1 MITQKYLSL
10 LRSENSILG
19 IQEQDKV
26 YQGFSVAF
34 DMSFEEIWLSYLVG
48 ATLWIA
54 PKSLVSDPERLC
66 QTLKQEQITVLHAV
80 PTLLALFPEDVPN
93 LRIINLGGEMCPDS
107 LVDRWALPHH
117 QMFNTYGPTETTV
130 SASLELLERGKPVTI
145 GKPLP
150 NYGML
155 VINSERELLEQGETG
170 ELCILVQVWHKA
182 I

>member
-93 LRIINLGGEMCPDS
+93 LRIINLGGEMCPTHWLTAGHYLIIKCLTPMDQ
-107 LVDRWALPHH
+107 P
-117 QMFNTYGPTETTV
+117 
-130 SASLELLERGKPVTI
+130 KPRF
-145 GKPLP
+145 L
-150 NYGML
+150 
-155 VINSERELLEQGETG
+155 
-170 ELCILVQVWHKA
+170 QVLSY
-182 I
+182 